1 MKITINLTD
10 AEAKALAYVAVDPIE
25 WVNNVVHD
33 RCRIAIEQI
42 FTEEVA
48 RMVADPTTTEIPADR
63 DAVVLAANI
72 LSAAERNINTVIE

>member
-1 MKITINLTD
+1 MEITINLND
-10 AEAKALAYVAVDPIE
+10 AEAKALAYVAVDPVE

-63 DAVVLAANI
+63 DAVVLAADI
-72 LSAAERNINTVIE
+72 LSAADRTVNIMPE

>member
-42 FTEEVA
+42 FAEEVA
-48 RMVADPTTTEIPADR
+48 RMVADPNTTEIPADQES
-63 DAVVLAANI
+63 VVLAANI
-72 LSAAERNINTVIE
+72 VSAADRINTI

>member
-1 MKITINLTD
+1 MEITINLTD
-10 AEAKALAYVAVDPIE
+10 AEAKALAYVAVDPVE

-63 DAVVLAANI
+63 DAVVLAADI
-72 LSAAERNINTVIE
+72 LSAADRTVNIIPK